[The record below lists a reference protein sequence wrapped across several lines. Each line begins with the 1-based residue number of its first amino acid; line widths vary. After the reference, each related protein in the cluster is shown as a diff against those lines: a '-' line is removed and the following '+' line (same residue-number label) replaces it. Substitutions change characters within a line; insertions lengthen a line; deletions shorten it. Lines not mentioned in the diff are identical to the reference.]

1 MSEPRRGYTAEF
13 KREAVA
19 LSKSPGYSVAKASH
33 ELGIPFKTLRNWR
46 YQSSSPAVPFTMS
59 PTDSENPVVLKAQ
72 IRELQKQLAR
82 SELEKEILK
91 KATAYFAKES
101 L

>member
-1 MSEPRRGYTAEF
+1 MFDPRRGYTTEF

-19 LSKSPGYSVAKASH
+19 LSKKPGFSVAKAAH
-33 ELGIPFKTLRNWR
+33 ELGIPYHTLRNWR
-46 YQSSSPAVPFTMS
+46 YHKKTSDRPVTPVMADSDDPAV
-59 PTDSENPVVLKAQ
+59 LK
-72 IRELQKQLAR
+72 IHIHELQKQLAR

>member
-1 MSEPRRGYTAEF
+1 MSDPRRGYTAEF

-19 LSKSPGYSVAKASH
+19 LSKQPGYGVAKAAH
-33 ELGIPFKTLRNWR
+33 ELGIPFQTLRNWR
-46 YQSSSPAVPFTMS
+46 YPSNSLAVPAAMS
-59 PTDSENPVVLKAQ
+59 STDSENPAVLKAQ
-72 IRELQKQLAR
+72 IRELQRQLAK
-82 SELEKEILK
+82 SELEKDILK